1 VIGWWKTGKR
11 RYHMSEALP
20 ADLEQYVGGKVASG
34 AFGSREEFLVE
45 AVRVYRE
52 LDARH
57 ELLKADVRAAVDQAD
72 HGMSEPLD
80 VEAIKRELA
89 EEIDDRGQ
97 PK

>member
-1 VIGWWKTGKR
+1 
-11 RYHMSEALP
+11 MSESLP
-20 ADLEQYVGGKVASG
+20 VDLEQYVGGKVASG

-57 ELLKADVRAAVDQAD
+57 ELLKADVRAAIDQAD
-72 HGMSEPLD
+72 RGMSEPLD

-89 EEIDDRGQ
+89 EELEEDGQ
-97 PK
+97 PPSICPRRDLRVE

>member
-1 VIGWWKTGKR
+1 
-11 RYHMSEALP
+11 MAESLP
-20 ADLEQYVGGKVASG
+20 VDLEQYVGGKVASG
-34 AFGSREEFLVE
+34 AFASREEFLVE

-72 HGMSEPLD
+72 RGMSEPLD
-80 VEAIKRELA
+80 VEAIKQELA
-89 EEIDDRGQ
+89 EELDAQGR